1 MYMKVIKVLT
11 DDDVKNF
18 NSEAAK
24 HEVIMAGFFMEG
36 CPHCVNFKPEWEKF
50 VKQCESEDEPDVLI
64 AEVDSN
70 QAKKIDFDTSNLNG
84 FPAVLLNKKGEI
96 KTFED
101 KRDSESLKKFLKMAM
116 ETSTK
121 PASSNVEK
129 RLENL
134 EKRVGC
140 PAAAAAG
147 GGKRKRRRKTKR
159 RKTRKGKRKT
169 VKRKGNRR
177 KRKRRSRVKRRGGSK
192 RKRKTKRTN

>member
-50 VKQCESEDEPDVLI
+50 IEQCESEDEPDVLI

-70 QAKKIDFDTSNLNG
+70 QAKKIDFDTSDLNG

-101 KRDSESLKKFLKMAM
+101 KRDSKSLRKFLKMAM
-116 ETSTK
+116 DKSIKPTLSTIKK
-121 PASSNVEK
+121 PA
-129 RLENL
+129 
-134 EKRVGC
+134 GC
-140 PAAAAAG
+140 QAAAAAG

>member
-1 MYMKVIKVLT
+1 MKVIKVLT

-70 QAKKIDFDTSNLNG
+70 QAKKIDFDTS
-84 FPAVLLNKKGEI
+84 
-96 KTFED
+96 
-101 KRDSESLKKFLKMAM
+101 DSESLKKFLKMAM

-177 KRKRRSRVKRRGGSK
+177 KRKRRSRVKTQR
-192 RKRKTKRTN
+192 

>member
-18 NSEAAK
+18 NIEAPK

-50 VKQCESEDEPDVLI
+50 VKQCESEDDPNILI

-96 KTFED
+96 KTFEG
-101 KRDSESLKKFLKMAM
+101 KRDLDSLREFLKIAM
-116 ETSTK
+116 GTSTK
-121 PASSNVEK
+121 PALSDIK
-129 RLENL
+129 
-134 EKRVGC
+134 KPVGC
-140 PAAAAAG
+140 QAAAAAG
-147 GGKRKRRRKTKR
+147 GGKRRRRRKTKR
-159 RKTRKGKRKT
+159 RKTRRRKT
-169 VKRKGNRR
+169 KRRRGSRR
-177 KRKRRSRVKRRGGSK
+177 KRKRRGGS
-192 RKRKTKRTN
+192 RHKRKTKITN

>member
-50 VKQCESEDEPDVLI
+50 VKQCESEDELDVLI

-101 KRDSESLKKFLKMAM
+101 KRDSKSLRKFLKMAM

-121 PASSNVEK
+121 PALSAIEK
-129 RLENL
+129 PA
-134 EKRVGC
+134 GC
-140 PAAAAAG
+140 QAAAAAG
-147 GGKRKRRRKTKR
+147 GGKRRRRRKTKR
-159 RKTRKGKRKT
+159 RKTRKRKRKT
-169 VKRKGNRR
+169 VKRRG
-177 KRKRRSRVKRRGGSK
+177 RKRRSRVKRRGGNR
-192 RKRKTKRTN
+192 RKRKTGRKN